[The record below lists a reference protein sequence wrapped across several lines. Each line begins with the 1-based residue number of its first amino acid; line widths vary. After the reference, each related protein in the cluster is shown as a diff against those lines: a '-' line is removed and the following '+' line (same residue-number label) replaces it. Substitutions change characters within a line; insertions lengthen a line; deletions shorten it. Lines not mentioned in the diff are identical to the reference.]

1 MSLTT
6 KLYRSREV
14 VLDML
19 SDRGYNT
26 DEYANYSAE
35 EIDILYKT
43 NNNIK
48 SPNTEINSLDIK
60 VKNAAGNTLV
70 IKYMLATRIRT
81 RNIGE
86 DLEDM
91 ITPQKNDYKSG
102 DTIIIVIRDKLKNPE
117 ILETQFETIY
127 ETKGIFCQL
136 FDIDKLMYNVTKHS
150 MVPAHEVLSADEK
163 ADLLK
168 KYNLVSDGQLPL
180 IMKTDPVAKY
190 HGLTTGQVCRI
201 IRSSETH
208 GVYKS
213 YRLCH

>member
-14 VLDML
+14 ILDML

-26 DEYANYSAE
+26 DEYANYSSE

-43 NNNIK
+43 NIK
-48 SPNTEINSLDIK
+48 SPVTEINSLDIK
-60 VKNAAGNTLV
+60 VKNAMGNTLV
-70 IKYMLATRIRT
+70 IKYMLTAPIRT
-81 RNIGE
+81 GPIKNN
-86 DLEDM
+86 LEEM
-91 ITPQKNDYKSG
+91 IDKGGYKSG
-102 DTIIIVIRDKLKNPE
+102 DTIIIVIRNKLKNPE

-127 ETKGIFCQL
+127 ETKETKDIFCQL
-136 FDIDKLMYNVTKHS
+136 FDIDKLMYNVTKHT
-150 MVPAHEVLSADEK
+150 MVPTHEVLSADEK

-168 KYNLVSDGQLPL
+168 KYNLVSDNQLPL

-213 YRLCH
+213 YRLCQ

>member
-91 ITPQKNDYKSG
+91 INPQKNDYKSG
-102 DTIIIVIRDKLKNPE
+102 DTIIIVIR
-117 ILETQFETIY
+117 
-127 ETKGIFCQL
+127 
-136 FDIDKLMYNVTKHS
+136 
-150 MVPAHEVLSADEK
+150 
-163 ADLLK
+163 
-168 KYNLVSDGQLPL
+168 
-180 IMKTDPVAKY
+180 
-190 HGLTTGQVCRI
+190 
-201 IRSSETH
+201 
-208 GVYKS
+208 
-213 YRLCH
+213 